1 MWNPILSRLYFGDE
15 LEIVMCNC
23 INKLLFISITDQ
35 YINTLKLRESLILE
49 PREKAAKVMFID
61 C

>member
-35 YINTLKLRESLILE
+35 CINTLKLREGLILE
-49 PREKAAKVMFID
+49 PQEKVAKVKFID

>member
-23 INKLLFISITDQ
+23 INKLLFILITDQ
-35 YINTLKLRESLILE
+35 CINTLKLRESLILE
-49 PREKAAKVMFID
+49 PQEKW
-61 C
+61 